1 MSLRDDAV
9 FESKEAS
16 TLLNHG
22 PAPLVIDGARSQIRQ
37 ANEAAQS
44 WVIVLDDDP
53 TGSQSVQGVPVLTS
67 WAPDDLA
74 WAFGQPGRGFFIL
87 TNTRGLNEFEARATI
102 EEVAGQIA
110 AVAGEHDLSY
120 SLITRSDS
128 TMRGH
133 YPLETDVLIG
143 LAEKEARPYS
153 ALLLAPAY
161 IAAGRVTV
169 DDVHYV
175 RDGDTFFPV
184 GETTYSRDAT
194 FHFESSDIRDY
205 VEEKTNG
212 RILTADVRS
221 LSLDDI
227 RVGGPQRVR
236 DVILSC
242 SAATPVVVNAIS
254 DSDLDVVALGLALAE
269 EAGARV
275 LCRTGPSFVAARLG
289 IANRAPLSHDE
300 IFAAGQRSGHGLIVA
315 GSHVALTTIQVARL
329 QTDLPDVETVEVDV
343 PRLLNSDL
351 AAAEIQRC
359 TEALVS
365 ALGRTDALLVSSREQ
380 ITGNSGHSSL
390 VIAQTVS
397 SALVT
402 LTKAAVKAVPLKW
415 VLAKG
420 GITSSDIATAGLHI
434 RRATVVGQ
442 LFPGIVS
449 AWVNEGAGELGLEGL
464 PYVVFAGNVGDEHTL
479 AAAVS
484 ILRGGVH

>member
-1 MSLRDDAV
+1 VSLRDDAV
-9 FESKEAS
+9 LELKEAS
-16 TLLNHG
+16 SLLNHG
-22 PAPLVIDGARSQIRQ
+22 PAPLIIDGARAQIRQ

-53 TGSQSVQGVPVLTS
+53 TGSQSVQDVPVLTS
-67 WAPDDLA
+67 WSADDLA

-87 TNTRGLNEFEARATI
+87 TNTRGLNEFEARAVL
-102 EEVAGQIA
+102 EDVAAGIA
-110 AVAGEHDLSY
+110 AVAAESNYSY

-143 LAEKEARPYS
+143 LAEKVGRPYS

-184 GETTYSRDAT
+184 GHTSYSRDAT

-205 VEEKTNG
+205 VEEKTG
-212 RILTADVRS
+212 GQIAATTVRS

-227 RVGGPQRVR
+227 RVGGPQRVC

-242 SAATPVVVNAIS
+242 MGSTPIVVNATT

-269 EAGARV
+269 SAGARV

-289 IANRAPLSHDE
+289 IGGRGPLSHDE
-300 IFAAGQRSGHGLIVA
+300 IFAAGQRSGHGLIIV
-315 GSHVALTTIQVARL
+315 GSHVELTTRQVARL
-329 QTDLPDVETVEVDV
+329 TADLTDVETIEVNV
-343 PRLLNSDL
+343 PRLLDAEL
-351 AAAEIQRC
+351 AANEIQRC
-359 TEALVS
+359 TKALVS

-380 ITGNSGHSSL
+380 IIGDSGHSSL

-397 SALVT
+397 SALVD

-434 RRATVVGQ
+434 RRATVIGQ

-464 PYVVFAGNVGDEHTL
+464 PYVVFAGNVGDDETL
-479 AAAVS
+479 AEAVS
-484 ILRGGVH
+484 ILRGGSR